1 MRPRRQAVGED
12 RRTHRSRLD
21 RRCVR
26 CRAPV
31 AGWRRLVHRQ
41 RRVAEICT
49 RSAINLTVGVRCSNS
64 RNTSLTNLASGS
76 ARCSRPPATC
86 SLMAMFS
93 KLWLGHIG
101 YSWRARSSVSNRL
114 CGGHAMPN
122 RVRAVART
130 PTSTGVL
137 WARRMRMK
145 RSPGSGSVQSWGA
158 RWGCAGR
165 GATGPLAP
173 EGASRGHTVGHIRRM
188 VVGIGYS
195 PLSSQWRNVMVT

>member
-12 RRTHRSRLD
+12 RRTHPSRLD

-26 CRAPV
+26 RRAPV
-31 AGWRRLVHRQ
+31 AGWRQLVHRQ
-41 RRVAEICT
+41 RRVAEIST
-49 RSAINLTVGVRCSNS
+49 RSAIDLTVGVRCSNS

-86 SLMAMFS
+86 SLMATFS

-114 CGGHAMPN
+114 CGGHALPN

-158 RWGCAGR
+158 CWGCAGPR
-165 GATGPLAP
+165 GDGPSGP
-173 EGASRGHTVGHIRRM
+173 
-188 VVGIGYS
+188 
-195 PLSSQWRNVMVT
+195 